1 MEMAVLSY
9 QATHHNTT
17 DKKQSSDSTH
27 TLVSFQFLFYF
38 SVQGA
43 IKIPSWFTQG
53 EQAVKCTVGW

>member
-1 MEMAVLSY
+1 MEMVVLSY

-27 TLVSFQFLFYF
+27 ISLTHTLVSFQFLFYF

-43 IKIPSWFTQG
+43 FKIPSWIVTE
-53 EQAVKCTVGW
+53 EQMG